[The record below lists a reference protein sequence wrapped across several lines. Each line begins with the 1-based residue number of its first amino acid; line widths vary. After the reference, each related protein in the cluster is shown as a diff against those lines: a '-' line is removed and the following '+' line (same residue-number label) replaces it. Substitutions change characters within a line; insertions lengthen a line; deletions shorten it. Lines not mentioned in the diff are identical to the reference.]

1 MKILGFCRQMTV
13 SRYYYDIHLYRW
25 ENWGSQES
33 SNLICGRSEACQLLY
48 PVILLTIWKGWEE
61 KLSDLSICHDCIMS
75 PLLSEC
81 INILLKV
88 LSIFSTPAALMSKPL
103 AVTGEIIENT
113 SNTVQKS
120 LLSISHSMWMEA
132 LLLILSRTGKRSS
145 GNQDSSSLC
154 HNALP

>member
-1 MKILGFCRQMTV
+1 M
-13 SRYYYDIHLYRW
+13 
-25 ENWGSQES
+25 
-33 SNLICGRSEACQLLY
+33 LY

-61 KLSDLSICHDCIMS
+61 KLADLSICHDCIMS

-120 LLSISHSMWMEA
+120 LLSISHSM
-132 LLLILSRTGKRSS
+132 
-145 GNQDSSSLC
+145 
-154 HNALP
+154 